1 VLLPSDELKQLH
13 RRVPICLSG
22 AELPGNC
29 DIRFGQFY
37 YFFMFNAEGEL
48 THVADMSNGLTRR
61 VRQGMSLPLAFL
73 DMVDESMQ
81 METSLDDCERAYL
94 DSKGAAEAYH
104 MLLDKLKQMERIGS
118 IRVATLLR
126 ENAEKMDDPVRTRFH
141 ALSIEIAAV
150 RRQVINKKAIDSLA
164 ESIENFLARSPD
176 HPGANELLGAYLE
189 VALKYSFD
197 IAARC
202 QAVARKWQENPIDGR
217 QQAARELAGRL
228 VQRCDRHLRSVR
240 GNIKKLKS
248 ETSYDA
254 PRLYAQL
261 GDAEKTLELLE
272 KTQTFGVMRPIRSAW
287 REKAEAKLQSP

>member
-1 VLLPSDELKQLH
+1 VLLPSDELKRLH
-13 RRVPICLSG
+13 QSVPICLSG

-29 DIRFGQFY
+29 DIRYGQFY

-48 THVADMSNGLTRR
+48 TDVADMSNGLTRR
-61 VRQGMSLPLAFL
+61 IRQGMSLPLAFL
-73 DMVDESMQ
+73 DMVDESMLI
-81 METSLDDCERAYL
+81 ETSLDDCERAYL
-94 DSKGAAEAYH
+94 DSKGSTEAYRT
-104 MLLDKLKQMERIGS
+104 LLDKLKQMERIGS

-126 ENAEKMDDPVRTRFH
+126 ENADKMDDPVRTRFH

-164 ESIENFLARSPD
+164 ETIENFLAQNPGHPD
-176 HPGANELLGAYLE
+176 ANELLDAYLE

-202 QAVARKWQENPIDGR
+202 QAVARKWQENPIDGK

-228 VQRCDRHLRSVR
+228 IQRCDRHLRSIR
-240 GNIKKLKS
+240 GSIKKLKS

-254 PRLYAQL
+254 PRLHAQL
-261 GDAEKTLELLE
+261 GGAEKTLDLLE

-287 REKAEAKLQSP
+287 REKAEAKLQER